1 MLFNIIKNEKGQVFV
16 LTAFLFIILC
26 GFVGLAIDI
35 SIILY
40 NQNKLQNSVDFTAL
54 SAVQEATDSTKV
66 NESAINIANQNGIPT
81 ENLEVTYPYSDQNST
96 FKVKVSADKS
106 VTLVFLPVLG
116 IEKNKTVH
124 ASAVA
129 EAKKIFPI
137 VIFAKNDSETS
148 DINSDIN
155 VNSAGTINGSIHSNG
170 NVRLHNKLTV
180 NGTVSAVGTIEKD
193 EKASTNGLI
202 PSSDSKEIPEFNTDN
217 TIGAYPHSGDLHIN
231 SLEDFSKFQGY
242 DKIIIYGDLHV
253 NTPINITED
262 QIIFVQGSVHI
273 NNPITGTG
281 KIITLGDGD
290 IVFNGTNINFG
301 SSGITFS
308 AGGNIEFAGT
318 NSTFSGIFYTENHIK
333 LASSNSTYYSRF
345 YCGYIDITG
354 NNFHISPPKD
364 YSYDRRS
371 VLIE

>member
-1 MLFNIIKNEKGQVFV
+1 MLFNIIKNEKGQICV
-16 LTAFLFIILC
+16 LVAFLFIILC
-26 GFVGLAIDI
+26 GFVGLAIDM

-66 NESAINIANQNGIPT
+66 NESATNIANKNGIPT
-81 ENLEVTYPYSDQNST
+81 ENLTVSYPYQDSD
-96 FKVKVSADKS
+96 FKVKVSANKS
-106 VTLVFLPVLG
+106 VALVFLPVLG

-137 VIFAKNDSETS
+137 VIFAKNDSKTS
-148 DINSDIN
+148 EINSDIN

-180 NGTVSAVGTIEKD
+180 NGTVSAVGTIQKD
-193 EKASTNGLI
+193 KNASTNGLL
-202 PSSDSKEIPEFNTDN
+202 PNSDYKEMPKFDIED
-217 TIGAYPHSGDLHIN
+217 TIGAYTSLSELHID
-231 SLEDFSKFQGY
+231 SSDDFSQFQEY
-242 DKIIIYGDLHV
+242 DKILIDGDLHV
-253 NTPINITED
+253 NTPINITD
-262 QIIFVQGSVHI
+262 KIIFVEGDVHI

-281 KIITLGDGD
+281 KIIASGD
-290 IVFNGTNINFG
+290 IKFNGNNINFG
-301 SSGITFS
+301 SAEDSITFS
-308 AGGNIEFAGT
+308 AGGNIEFDGT
-318 NSTFSGIFYTENHIK
+318 NSTFSGIFYTQNYIK

-354 NNFHISPPKD
+354 NNFYISPPKD
-364 YSYDRRS
+364 DSCDRRS